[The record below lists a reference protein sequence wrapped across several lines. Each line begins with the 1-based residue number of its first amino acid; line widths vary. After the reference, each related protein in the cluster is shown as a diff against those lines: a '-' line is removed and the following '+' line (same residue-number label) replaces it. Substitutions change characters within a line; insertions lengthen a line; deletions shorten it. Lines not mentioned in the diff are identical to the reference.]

1 MVGLSWKIPARNGWW
16 LGYPHFGKLPNLPG
30 SKKQVYETGI
40 LQSYAKAPQLGQG
53 SGPDWRNSCQ
63 PRSSPMG
70 ALFGL
75 FMGITMVIAPLS
87 WEPATVAVSS
97 LTSYCSNSLPAND
110 WSRYVDIP
118 RPEICW
124 FPIHRATPSH
134 PFIAGVFHEINHPAI
149 AIGVPPFPRFPRWGF
164 PKMEVPKMDGL

>member
-1 MVGLSWKIPARNGWW
+1 MTGVPPFWETPKSPWQQEASVRDWDSTKLCQGAAIGTRFRPGLA
-16 LGYPHFGKLPNLPG
+16 
-30 SKKQVYETGI
+30 Q
-40 LQSYAKAPQLGQG
+40 QL
-53 SGPDWRNSCQ
+53 Q

-134 PFIAGVFHEINHPAI
+134 HPFIAGVFHEINHPAI